1 MQQLNSLPD
10 NLPIPLDDGAC
21 RHLMGQL
28 IPNIAL
34 KSTNHDL
41 INPSKINGWVA
52 IYCYPKTG
60 HPDKKLPEGWD
71 SIPGA
76 RGCTPQSCAYR
87 DHYQTLTQL
96 NTQVF
101 GLSTQD
107 TEYQKE
113 AADRL
118 HLPYPLLSDYEFKF
132 SDSLALPT
140 FELNGTR
147 LNKRV
152 TLIAYNGVIK
162 HYFYPVFPPDQ
173 NATEVISWL
182 SQHV

>member
-21 RHLMGQL
+21 RHLIEQL

-34 KSTNHDL
+34 KSTNNDL
-41 INPSKINGWVA
+41 INTSKIKGWVV

-60 HPDKKLPEGWD
+60 HPDKQLPEGWD

-87 DHYQTLTQL
+87 DHFQTLTQL

-118 HLPYPLLSDYEFKF
+118 HLPYPLLSDFELKF

-140 FELNGTR
+140 FEFNGTR

-182 SQHV
+182 SHHV